1 LNRYVLPIVFILF
14 VAISWGGCS
23 PLPATSDPA
32 PDFVLELLDGG
43 TVTLSDLK
51 GQIVILDFWA
61 TWCGPCVEGLE
72 HLQQVS
78 TDYADQGVVVLA
90 INFEDDRDEVSRF
103 VQDHGLTFRIL
114 LDTHANVTDA
124 YGVQGIP
131 HQVVVNQ
138 EGVIHSIPLGSADL
152 EHALRQLS
160 QD

>member
-1 LNRYVLPIVFILF
+1 MNRYVLPIVFILF
-14 VAISWGGCS
+14 VAISWSGCS
-23 PLPATSDPA
+23 PRPATSGPA
-32 PDFVLELLDGG
+32 PDFALECLDGG

-51 GQIVILDFWA
+51 GQTVILDFWA
-61 TWCGPCVEGLE
+61 TWCDPCVEGLE

-78 TDYADQGVVVLA
+78 GDYADQGVVVLA
-90 INFEDDRDEVSRF
+90 INVEEDRDEVARF

-114 LDTHANVTDA
+114 LDTNGNATDA

-131 HQVVVNQ
+131 HQIVVDQ

-160 QD
+160 KE